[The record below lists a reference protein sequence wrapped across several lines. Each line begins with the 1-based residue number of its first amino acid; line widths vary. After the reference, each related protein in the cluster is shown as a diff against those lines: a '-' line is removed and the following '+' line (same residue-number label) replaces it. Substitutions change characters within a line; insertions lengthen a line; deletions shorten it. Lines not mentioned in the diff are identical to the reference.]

1 MQNIEQIRKTLKEN
15 GYLLRKGR
23 GTVSPNN
30 LGGYMIIDGRIN
42 GVVAGSDFELTLE
55 DVVEWMESM
64 KIL

>member
-30 LGGYMIIDGRIN
+30 LRGYMIIDGRIN